1 MNPELKKEFHQNA
14 RALAICGVLL
24 ILLSFVPWVERSQE
38 IGTEGPLVYTAH
50 LPSRV
55 REFMQSDDFVA
66 GSKTTTQIRGYQLK
80 GTFALGD
87 GVILAGAGALVALL
101 GFLCRYRAPDRRS
114 AIAGIALA
122 SVLLAVAVAAVLPNW
137 QQEGAW
143 HGEASTYFKVF
154 WDPTF
159 GVWLASLVL
168 LFAGWKLVNLLVI
181 SLMRANA

>member
-66 GSKTTTQIRGYQLK
+66 GSKPQL
-80 GTFALGD
+80 
-87 GVILAGAGALVALL
+87 
-101 GFLCRYRAPDRRS
+101 RS
-114 AIAGIALA
+114 A
-122 SVLLAVAVAAVLPNW
+122 
-137 QQEGAW
+137 
-143 HGEASTYFKVF
+143 
-154 WDPTF
+154 
-159 GVWLASLVL
+159 
-168 LFAGWKLVNLLVI
+168 VI
-181 SLMRANA
+181 SSRVLSRSEME